1 MVSLQALTSTS
12 PPNPPLRFSTW
23 DCFASIQSY
32 PHTLVYIIVPLQ
44 ESSKSASASL
54 VKRPQPHSSLQDQVD
69 WSLPIKWTPRSSGP
83 SVNWSLNSHKKSGS
97 ASLARGLSHTGT
109 ASPLSHNKC
118 FPRPSYSH
126 QPLFPQRLQTPLF
139 LSKNCKKNHKS
150 LSKSACKQTH
160 VIFAVLAVKLR
171 FLQKTVLL
179 SDLPIHIYEFIIQLK
194 L

>member
-1 MVSLQALTSTS
+1 MASLQALTSTS

-139 LSKNCKKNHKS
+139 LSKNCQKNHKS
-150 LSKSACKQTH
+150 LSISACSLQ
-160 VIFAVLAVKLR
+160 L
-171 FLQKTVLL
+171 FLLL
-179 SDLPIHIYEFIIQLK
+179 S
-194 L
+194 

>member
-1 MVSLQALTSTS
+1 MGLFCLNSKLPSHS
-12 PPNPPLRFSTW
+12 
-23 DCFASIQSY
+23 
-32 PHTLVYIIVPLQ
+32 TLVYIIVPLQ

-139 LSKNCKKNHKS
+139 LSKNCKKKIIN
-150 LSKSACKQTH
+150 LCPNQLVAC
-160 VIFAVLAVKLR
+160 
-171 FLQKTVLL
+171 
-179 SDLPIHIYEFIIQLK
+179 SCSCC
-194 L
+194 

>member
-69 WSLPIKWTPRSSGP
+69 WSLPIKWTPRSTGP
-83 SVNWSLNSHKKSGS
+83 STHIRNLALPLWREAS
-97 ASLARGLSHTGT
+97 ATLALP
-109 ASPLSHNKC
+109 PLS
-118 FPRPSYSH
+118 PTTSVSRGRLTLTSLSSH
-126 QPLFPQRLQTPLF
+126 RGCRPLFSCQ
-139 LSKNCKKNHKS
+139 KIAKKIIN
-150 LSKSACKQTH
+150 LCPNQLVAC
-160 VIFAVLAVKLR
+160 
-171 FLQKTVLL
+171 
-179 SDLPIHIYEFIIQLK
+179 SCSCC
-194 L
+194 